1 MRLWHY
7 ELIPVLPR
15 KQLLAQWREC
25 CAIAS
30 NIANK
35 GTPNH
40 VLVNKVLDYPT
51 IHFISYINEILYE
64 MNRRGYKV
72 NQKSYERC
80 VENLNKGKEHFWN
93 YDGGIVINGNVF
105 PDWHNN
111 RYFIQCCCNLQ
122 EKYDCGAISKVEW
135 SKIESCFENKIGYTI
150 YKI

>member
-1 MRLWHY
+1 MRLWHKD
-7 ELIPVLPR
+7 LIDVLPR

-30 NIANK
+30 NIASK

-40 VLVNKVLDYPT
+40 ILVNKVIEYPQ
-51 IHFISYINEILYE
+51 IHFVSYVSKVLRE
-64 MNRRGYKV
+64 MKNRGYKI
-72 NQKSYERC
+72 NQGSYDRFT
-80 VENLNKGKEHFWN
+80 ENLYKGRKYFWN

-105 PDWHNN
+105 SDWHNN

-122 EKYDCGAISKVEW
+122 EKYDCGVISKTEW